1 VRVHLEERVA
11 IAAPPEAVFAA
22 VADWEGQTEWVA
34 LTTVTADGGPHRV
47 GERLVADTRLLGV
60 GFRDPMEVTRFDP
73 PSRIDV
79 RHLGRVVRGTG
90 TFLVEPAPG
99 GAWFV
104 WAEDVELPL
113 GVAGRLG
120 FAVVGPAFRL
130 LLRRSL
136 RRLARRVESRPHQR
150 QRPPKDLASP
160 LVSRVTDS
168 LRIRVGES
176 PGQIAGRRLRT
187 ATNQRFGTLD
197 D

>member
-22 VADWEGQTEWVA
+22 VADWEAQSEWVA
-34 LTTVTADGGPHRV
+34 LTRVSSEGGPRGV
-47 GERLVADTRLLGV
+47 GERLVADTRVAGI

-79 RHLGRVVRGTG
+79 RHLGRVLRGTG

-104 WAEDVELPL
+104 WIEDVDLPF

-136 RRLARRVESRPHQR
+136 RRLAHRVESRPHLPR
-150 QRPPKDLASP
+150 RPD
-160 LVSRVTDS
+160 
-168 LRIRVGES
+168 
-176 PGQIAGRRLRT
+176 
-187 ATNQRFGTLD
+187 
-197 D
+197 